1 MEYTKKEIAL
11 IALSIVVGIAVMVYI
26 DRDQE
31 LHAFFA
37 VNQSVLNGFLII
49 GAVLLLI
56 TSLIFHRTLD
66 FLDEETH
73 ATLKVI
79 RINIVVWSIF
89 WIWWTVHN
97 VLLLFQ
103 FPITTKLMIFSFL
116 LTTLPGISF
125 FLYAVWS
132 RKELLKSG
140 TYSDEECADKF
151 EGYKKLS
158 TLKYY
163 VGFYG
168 IITIPVYLITMT
180 AYYLIK

>member
-1 MEYTKKEIAL
+1 MGYTMKDRAIVAL
-11 IALSIVVGIAVMVYI
+11 LSVVCIAVMVYI
-26 DRDQE
+26 DRDQD

-56 TSLIFHRTLD
+56 TSLIYHRTLD

-73 ATLKVI
+73 DTLKVI

-103 FPITTKLMIFSFL
+103 FPITSKLGIFSFL

-125 FLYAVWS
+125 FLYAAWS

-140 TYSDEECADKF
+140 IYSDEECADKF

-168 IITIPVYLITMT
+168 IITVPVYLLTMT
-180 AYYLIK
+180 VYYLIK